1 MVEVTR
7 DTAGADTRSAKTGGR
22 IEHVP
27 GPEEL
32 DPAGTARRRTILEV
46 GLAIAVPAGLF
57 LWWQLASEWHYLDP
71 RTHPAPST
79 IFSTARD
86 LIADGDLWSDTFVTM
101 RRVVLGWLIG
111 GVGGIVLGLLMGS
124 TRLLRKALEPTLDAL
139 YVVPKLALL
148 PVLLTIFGLGEGP
161 KVALVAITVFFF
173 VWISTMTAVMSVAEG
188 YRETG
193 QAFGATRRQMFRH
206 VLVPAALPQVLV
218 GLRVAAGVAVLV
230 IVAAEYIVGT
240 DGLGYL
246 IFNAHALGL
255 NAEMYVGIVVV
266 AVFGVVFAELIR
278 QVGRRLVP
286 WAPEDRAVRRT

>member
-1 MVEVTR
+1 MAEAV
-7 DTAGADTRSAKTGGR
+7 SAPPAPTGV
-22 IEHVP
+22 IEITP
-27 GPEEL
+27 GPEEV
-32 DPAGTARRRTILEV
+32 DPAGAARRRAIVEV
-46 GLAIAVPAGLF
+46 GLAVAVPVVLF
-57 LWWQLASEWHYLDP
+57 LWWQLASSGHYLDP

-101 RRVVLGWLIG
+101 RRVVLGWTIG
-111 GVGGIVLGLLMGS
+111 GVGGIALGLLMGAN
-124 TRLLRKALEPTLDAL
+124 RLLRKALEPTLDAL

-161 KVALVAITVFFF
+161 KVALVSITVFFF

-193 QAFGATRRQMFRH
+193 QAFGTTRRQMFRH

-266 AVFGVVFAELIR
+266 AVFGVAFAELIR
-278 QVGRRLVP
+278 QCGRRLVP

>member
-1 MVEVTR
+1 MAEAVSAPP
-7 DTAGADTRSAKTGGR
+7 DAAPAGVLELT
-22 IEHVP
+22 P
-27 GPEEL
+27 GPEEV
-32 DPAGTARRRTILEV
+32 DPAGTARRRAIVEV
-46 GLAIAVPAGLF
+46 GLAIAVPVALF
-57 LWWQLASEWHYLDP
+57 LWWQLASSWHYLDP

-101 RRVVLGWLIG
+101 RRVVLGWTIG
-111 GVGGIVLGLLMGS
+111 GAGGIALGLLMGAN
-124 TRLLRKALEPTLDAL
+124 RLLRKALEPTLDAL

-266 AVFGVVFAELIR
+266 AVFGVAFAELIR
-278 QVGRRLVP
+278 QIGRRLVP